1 MRARKRFVVAA
12 LSLPLLIGLAACG
25 EVQEARQNLQ
35 NADEQLQQAQ
45 ANLDA
50 ASACLRAINVASFM
64 PNFADPKQAQA
75 DAQAKA
81 EELRQLAEQ
90 TADQT
95 LRQNLIDVQRSVQQ
109 VASGEI
115 TLESSAEWTSTQ
127 LEKYRQ
133 VTTTC
138 SQIGN

>member
-1 MRARKRFVVAA
+1 MRARKRFVMAA
-12 LSLPLLIGLAACG
+12 LSLPLLVGLAACG
-25 EVQEARQNLQ
+25 EIQEAQQGLQ
-35 NADEQLQQAQ
+35 DANEQVQQAQ
-45 ANLDA
+45 QDLDA
-50 ASACLRAINVASFM
+50 AGACLQAINVANFM
-64 PNFADPKQAQA
+64 PNFADPQQAQA

-95 LRQNLIDVQRSVQQ
+95 LRQNLLDVQQSVQQ

-115 TLESSAEWTSTQ
+115 NLESSAEWTTTQ
-127 LEKYRQ
+127 LEKYQQ

-138 SQIGN
+138 SQIGS

>member
-12 LSLPLLIGLAACG
+12 LSLPLLVGLAACG
-25 EVQEARQNLQ
+25 EIQEAQQGLQ
-35 NADEQLQQAQ
+35 DANEQMQQAQ
-45 ANLDA
+45 QDLEAV
-50 ASACLRAINVASFM
+50 SACAQAINVANFM
-64 PNFADPKQAQA
+64 PNFADPQQAQA

-90 TADQT
+90 TADET
-95 LRQNLIDVQRSVQQ
+95 LRQNLLDVQQSVQQ

-115 TLESSAEWTSTQ
+115 TLESSTEWASAQ
-127 LEKYRQ
+127 LEKYQQ

-138 SQIGN
+138 SQIGS

>member
-12 LSLPLLIGLAACG
+12 LALPLLTGLAACG
-25 EVQEARQNLQ
+25 QVQEVQQGLQ
-35 NADEQLQQAQ
+35 NADEQIQQAQ
-45 ANLDA
+45 QNLDSI
-50 ASACLRAINVASFM
+50 SACAQAINVASFM
-64 PNFADPKQAQA
+64 PNFANPQQAKA
-75 DAQAKA
+75 DAEAKA
-81 EELRQLAEQ
+81 EELRKLADQ

-95 LRQNLIDVQRSVQQ
+95 LRQNLLEVEQSVQR

-115 TLESSAEWTSTQ
+115 TLEASAEWTTAQ
-127 LEKYRQ
+127 LERYQQ